1 MAGENF
7 PLASEALH
15 SRYTH
20 KELSF
25 SANQSVLID
34 FGLLQAGK
42 MIALFWK
49 NMQMRSAS
57 FWLKEIATCLT
68 LERLT
73 YIVRGK
79 IKQLIKIWKP
89 FSEFLENGNPAMN
102 VITTAAF
109 SFLLL

>member
-1 MAGENF
+1 MFRGKGNIVSFWGGIMQNISWMVGENF

-25 SANQSVLID
+25 SVNQSVLID

-79 IKQLIKIWKP
+79 RKQFIKI
-89 FSEFLENGNPAMN
+89 
-102 VITTAAF
+102 
-109 SFLLL
+109 